1 MEVESV
7 MPLKLFSKPRR
18 RKIGPEACL
27 QITVV
32 EYLRLA
38 GVPGLL
44 YFSVPNEQKCSVQR
58 GAMLKRMGRL
68 PGVSD
73 LVIVIPRAGRNPTV
87 LFLEL
92 KAKGEKPSE
101 EQVAFA
107 KAASAI
113 SAFWDCADNIDDAI
127 LILRRWGAIRGTA
140 RRRPAASTLAKA
152 AA

>member
-73 LVIVIPRAGRNPTV
+73 LVIVIPRQGRKPNRGATPYKGV
-87 LFLEL
+87 SWFAPRGYWRARI
-92 KAKGEKPSE
+92 AKDGRSHILGYFDTPE
-101 EQVAFA
+101 
-107 KAASAI
+107 AAH
-113 SAFWDCADNIDDAI
+113 
-127 LILRRWGAIRGTA
+127 
-140 RRRPAASTLAKA
+140 AAYVA
-152 AA
+152 AAHKYHGEFARTE